1 MKNICSNCGEEYFGK
16 SCKCQKGTDYQCAF
30 TDHGTRCNKSGSISI
45 GLGGK
50 WYCRWHYHCLT
61 SGVSNTDEEAYK
73 RFKEKDDAFRE
84 KYSAKKA
91 TPEQIARFLITMG
104 SKSVYWQKA
113 SEGVKQYALN
123 YHKSGLF
130 KPYNASELGVN
141 NG

>member
-1 MKNICSNCGEEYFGK
+1 MVEYYK
-16 SCKCQKGTDYQCAF
+16 KQENEKKQTEYQCSF
-30 TDHGTRCNKSGSISI
+30 EDNGTRCNKEGSISI

-61 SGVSNTDEEAYK
+61 NGISNTNEEAYK
-73 RFKEKDDAFRE
+73 SFKEKEDAFRE

-113 SEGVKQYALN
+113 SDGIKQYALN

-130 KPYNASELGVN
+130 KPYNASELGGN